1 MFKIRYINLF
11 LLGLL
16 CSVLSSCET
25 SYADNNGVLGGMWQ
39 LESWNVTDEE
49 GDTSVKAT
57 KEDGIYYSIQREFI
71 QFSQTTKDNNN
82 YYRRMFGR
90 MSCSAGKMV
99 ITNILT
105 AKNEPATLDDVSQYG
120 VPADG
125 VFVIESLSKERLV
138 LSYKNN
144 KLCFR
149 KY

>member
-1 MFKIRYINLF
+1 
-11 LLGLL
+11 
-16 CSVLSSCET
+16 
-25 SYADNNGVLGGMWQ
+25 
-39 LESWNVTDEE
+39 
-49 GDTSVKAT
+49 
-57 KEDGIYYSIQREFI
+57 
-71 QFSQTTKDNNN
+71 
-82 YYRRMFGR
+82 MFGR